1 MRGYRDLADDLRR
14 RIEEGEFP
22 PGTTLPPITDLMDE
36 YGMARQTV
44 RAALAELANQGL
56 VVVRRKLGTLVR
68 DRRPVRVPLS
78 RYGSVLRPGGT
89 RGPWETACAQ
99 QGFDGEMRL
108 MDVQRMS
115 APDDLAALLEVAP
128 GSELVQRRRHALV
141 GQETVQVQR
150 AWYPAELA
158 DRTGFGEGGKV
169 VGGVFGAL
177 TGAGLAPAEADERVT
192 SGLPTADEARQL
204 QIGTAVPVLRVQRLT
219 RAVDGTPLEVLRVIA
234 PADRIELVY
243 DRLPLGGSPA

>member
-14 RIEEGEFP
+14 RIEEGEFS

-68 DRRPVRVPLS
+68 DRRPIRVPLS
-78 RYGSVLRPGGT
+78 RYGSVLQPGGAH
-89 RGPWETACAQ
+89 GPWETACAQ
-99 QGFDGEMRL
+99 QGLNGEMRL
-108 MDVQRMS
+108 VDVQRVS
-115 APDDLAALLEVAP
+115 APDDLASLLDVAP
-128 GSELVQRRRHALV
+128 GSELVQRRRHALID
-141 GQETVQVQR
+141 QEIVQVQC
-150 AWYPAELA
+150 AWYPAPLA
-158 DRTGFGEGGKV
+158 DRAGIGERRKV
-169 VGGVFGAL
+169 VGGVLGAL
-177 TGAGLAPAEADERVT
+177 SGAGLAPAEADERVT
-192 SGLPTADEARQL
+192 SGVPTADEARQL

-219 RAVDGTPLEVLRVIA
+219 RAADGTPLEVLRVIA

-243 DRLPLGGSPA
+243 DRLPLGGTA